1 MHRCVHADTFS
12 LCFLKH
18 NPAFP
23 YARPAGVLTV
33 AWPAWPPRPQACSE
47 DTSSQLMQRSSS
59 SSNTATVFSHFW
71 GFTVIPAVIFAV
83 NWIKGWINFYCLF
96 HRVAVTKSSWCSGGV
111 VKMLLLKKKWCFV
124 FFGWSRANK
133 TENYR
138 LLRPRCTTTLFS
150 FCPKSTYPLEPG
162 ERFG

>member
-1 MHRCVHADTFS
+1 MRSCRHIQPVFFKTQPCVSICSPCWCAHSGVTCVTSAS
-12 LCFLKH
+12 
-18 NPAFP
+18 
-23 YARPAGVLTV
+23 AGVLRGHVLSADAAAAAT
-33 AWPAWPPRPQACSE
+33 PPQ
-47 DTSSQLMQRSSS
+47 
-59 SSNTATVFSHFW
+59 FSH
-71 GFTVIPAVIFAV
+71 TSEVSVIPAVIFAV

-96 HRVAVTKSSWCSGGV
+96 HRVAVTKSSWCSRGV
-111 VKMLLLKKKWCFV
+111 VKMFLLKKKWCFV